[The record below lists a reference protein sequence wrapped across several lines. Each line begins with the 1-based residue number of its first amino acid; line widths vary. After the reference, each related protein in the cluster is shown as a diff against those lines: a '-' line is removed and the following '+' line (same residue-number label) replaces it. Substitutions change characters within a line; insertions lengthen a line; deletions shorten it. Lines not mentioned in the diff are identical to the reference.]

1 MATVAP
7 LGADA
12 TPSPQKVNP
21 IPRLPSR
28 PNLSRQPWEEE
39 PIDYTVYLPS
49 RKDEDTG
56 PTYTQLNPT
65 KVRRPV

>member
-28 PNLSRQPWEEE
+28 PNLERQPWEEE

-49 RKDEDTG
+49 KKGNDVG
-56 PTYTQLNPT
+56 PTYSQLNPA